1 LEEVLETV
9 KFIEEVGGEA
19 TYVLA
24 DVGTRDGCRMLV
36 SRAVEVYGRLDI
48 LVNNAGVGLLSS
60 FESLNDGIIDK
71 HISADFKSVI
81 YCSQEAVPHMREG
94 GVIVNV
100 SSLAGMKPIP
110 GLSIYSAMK
119 AAIIQLT
126 RSMAVELASKGIRVF
141 GVAPGFVRTRMGL
154 SYFKALGL
162 DPDEWARRHTLTR
175 RLVEPEE
182 VAELV
187 VALIRI
193 PSITGETIVV
203 DGGASIAPQ
212 Q

>member
-1 LEEVLETV
+1 
-9 KFIEEVGGEA
+9 
-19 TYVLA
+19 
-24 DVGTRDGCRMLV
+24 
-36 SRAVEVYGRLDI
+36 
-48 LVNNAGVGLLSS
+48 
-60 FESLNDGIIDK
+60 
-71 HISADFKSVI
+71 
-81 YCSQEAVPHMREG
+81 
-94 GVIVNV
+94 
-100 SSLAGMKPIP
+100 MKPIP

-162 DPDEWARRHTLTR
+162 DPDEWARRRTLTG

-193 PSITGETIVV
+193 PSITGETIVI
-203 DGGASIAPQ
+203 DGGASIAPKQ
-212 Q
+212 